1 MHAVLQTPD
10 FVRDADAAGMTED
23 EIMALETMI
32 AKNPAAG
39 EEIPGTGGCR
49 KLRLAGKGK
58 GKSGG
63 YRVITFY
70 SGDEMPVFLLNAY
83 AKSAKANLS
92 KAERNGLRQLTK
104 VLVDAYRGQ

>member
-1 MHAVLQTPD
+1 MHAVLQTST
-10 FVRDADAAGMTED
+10 FRRDADDAGMTEA
-23 EIMALETMI
+23 EIDALVDLIAANPMA
-32 AKNPAAG
+32 G
-39 EEIPGTGGCR
+39 VEIPGTGGCR

-70 SGDEMPVFLLNAY
+70 SGVDIPVFLVSLY

-92 KAERNGLRQLTK
+92 KAERNVLREFTA
-104 VLVDAYRGQ
+104 VAVENYRRR